1 MTRDDIIRLARE
13 ADPFG
18 TAGKLYQM
26 AELTPG
32 TLERFAALVA
42 AEKDKEIER
51 LRKVLKKLE
60 YFSDGTIRR
69 YPTESE
75 VEAARREQPR

>member
-1 MTRDDIIRLARE
+1 MTRDDIIRMARE
-13 ADPFG
+13 AHMHHMAWDDDYIEG
-18 TAGKLYQM
+18 T
-26 AELTPG
+26 
-32 TLERFAALVA
+32 ERFAALIA

-75 VEAARREQPR
+75 VEAARQEQPK